1 MSLQSRCSRPRKAER
16 RALIRLAP
24 PRRCGALTLSLAAA
38 ILAALPATSPASTG
52 TGVPAPTAADPWPLV
67 EHRGGAY
74 AAFASDLPLF
84 EQTGLTLDLTNH
96 ISDPSDGVVRY
107 IDPRAVNLEWQYFG
121 KYRCNFQPAAC
132 PVSQTDEQNFLTAF
146 QAELDKQHDNPAV
159 VGYYVIDDYLG
170 NISGVLQKVHAMVQA
185 DTRTE
190 AYPRPTICGFGGSV
204 DYQDRNAPAGRYE
217 KEYASLS
224 HFSKLE
230 LQKFSPGACDMVD
243 LYIYSL
249 SHRAPV
255 SDYSMA
261 WTMPAMEAALAQHGW
276 SSAAT
281 PLIGS
286 PQAWGGGRR
295 RRRLRSAVSPTR
307 SAPMAP
313 STSSLSRGTTSPA
326 LVRRP
331 SPSWPTARTCAPA

>member
-1 MSLQSRCSRPRKAER
+1 V
-16 RALIRLAP
+16 
-24 PRRCGALTLSLAAA
+24 A
-38 ILAALPATSPASTG
+38 ILAALPATSPATALA
-52 TGVPAPTAADPWPLV
+52 GVPALTAADPWPLV
-67 EHRGGAY
+67 EHQGGAY
-74 AAFASDLPLF
+74 AAYQSDLPLF

-96 ISDPSDGVVRY
+96 ISDPGDGVVRY
-107 IDPRAVNLEWQYFG
+107 IDPRAVNLEWLYFG
-121 KYRCNFQPAAC
+121 KYRCNFQPAPC
-132 PVSQTDEQNFLTAF
+132 PVSQADEQNFLTAF

-159 VGYYVIDDYLG
+159 VGYYIIDDYLG

-185 DTRTE
+185 DNGTE
-190 AYPRPTICGFGGSV
+190 TYPRPTICGFGGSL
-204 DYQDRNAPAGRYE
+204 DYHDRNAPPGRYE

-230 LQKFSPGACDMVD
+230 LQNFSPSGCDMVD

-261 WTMPAMEAALAQHGW
+261 WTMPAMEAAMAQHGW

-286 PQAWGGGRR
+286 PQAWEGTPPTAAQIRR
-295 RRRLRSAVSPTR
+295 QSDAFCADGAVDIIAFTWDNF
-307 SAPMAP
+307 A
-313 STSSLSRGTTSPA
+313 STGPRAEPELA
-326 LVRRP
+326 N
-331 SPSWPTARTCAPA
+331 SPSMRAGLSGGVQDCQSIWSGGSLDSLGAG